1 MCFLLCICKLRHWHK
16 LKKQIRVFSRFVEDL
31 GAHIGGGFGVLPQ
44 ENRCLGAERK
54 TCQMTGWNIKLH
66 SQLVLKHLLYD
77 TTVNII
83 DSSLQSF
90 IKHIFASQMD
100 KSLQIEHI
108 YLDLATSRHHL
119 GLSRMRMSICHYFL
133 TFYRPN
139 DQKTA
144 DSCAV

>member
-1 MCFLLCICKLRHWHK
+1 M
-16 LKKQIRVFSRFVEDL
+16 EDL
-31 GAHIGGGFGVLPQ
+31 GAHVGGGFGVLPQ
-44 ENRCLGAERK
+44 ENCCLGAARK
-54 TCQMTGWNIKLH
+54 TCQMTWWNIKLH
-66 SQLVLKHLLYD
+66 SELVLKQLLYD

-90 IKHIFASQMD
+90 IKQTFASQMD

-108 YLDLATSRHHL
+108 YLDLATSRL
-119 GLSRMRMSICHYFL
+119 RMSICQYFL

-144 DSCAV
+144 DSSAVSSSTAVIYATDCWSHLPTLQ